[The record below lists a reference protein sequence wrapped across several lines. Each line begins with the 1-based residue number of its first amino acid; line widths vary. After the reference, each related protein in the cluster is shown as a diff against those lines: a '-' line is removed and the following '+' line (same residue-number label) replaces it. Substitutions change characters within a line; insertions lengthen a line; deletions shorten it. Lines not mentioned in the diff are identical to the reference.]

1 MNNME
6 INFRKPLF
14 LKKERVQYELTD
26 NDLFYFTFDI
36 PLIHTKDDRYLLN
49 LKEIYRWSDFEIA
62 EEIWLT
68 TKSQSLLDWAFKDTT
83 NHRNQIIVAKHGS
96 IETLNYMLN
105 RKDKVWEDVKDIIQ
119 RRLLNLEYINNLLK

>member
-14 LKKERVQYELTD
+14 LKNERGQYELTN

-49 LKEIYRWSDFEIA
+49 LKDYLF
-62 EEIWLT
+62 
-68 TKSQSLLDWAFKDTT
+68 
-83 NHRNQIIVAKHGS
+83 
-96 IETLNYMLN
+96 
-105 RKDKVWEDVKDIIQ
+105 
-119 RRLLNLEYINNLLK
+119 